1 MYGSPRVGA
10 SSRKYSFIFNSFF
23 SANQEKKKTEYMWYP
38 VSIGTN
44 QVPWLVGNK
53 VSLAHYFYFFFFK
66 EWFAHIFLPS
76 LSAGSNK

>member
-44 QVPWLVGNK
+44 QGTWLVGNK
-53 VSLAHYFYFFFFK
+53 VSLAHYFYFFFFLK
-66 EWFAHIFLPS
+66 NGLHTFSSFSVSRE
-76 LSAGSNK
+76 